1 MAEDLEIDAMASVS
15 KALTP
20 LEDDAKE
27 RVLSWAFNRF
37 GVSAPRSL
45 KEHSVER
52 EGESEDRNENEE
64 DPKYQDFVD
73 LFDAANG
80 KTEPD
85 RALVGGYW
93 FQVVGEA
100 QSFRG
105 REVNDALKDIGHG
118 VSNIT
123 DALTKLQSKKPAL
136 VRQVAKAGR
145 SRQAQKTYKLTQAG
159 IRAVEQMVGSATD
172 GVTE

>member
-1 MAEDLEIDAMASVS
+1 MAEDLEINAMASVS

-20 LEDDAKE
+20 LEDDARG
-27 RVLSWAFNRF
+27 RVLTWAFNRF
-37 GVSAPRSL
+37 KVSSPQAP
-45 KEHSVER
+45 KEQQIDLG
-52 EGESEDRNENEE
+52 EGSGGQENNDEAAQ
-64 DPKYQDFVD
+64 YQEFVD
-73 LFDAANG
+73 LFDVANA

-93 FQVVGEA
+93 FQVVSGVP
-100 QSFRG
+100 SFKG

-123 DALTKLQSKKPAL
+123 DALTKLQKKKPAL

-159 IRAVEQMVGSATD
+159 IRAIEQMIGSAAESTSD
-172 GVTE
+172 